1 MEQGMSDTVRAIL
14 LGIFALAAAIWMG
27 GYVAIAVVAQVA
39 AKTLPPE
46 QRVMFFRGLGRSYG
60 VVGGSALLVALGTGA
75 ALLSDRTWDGTL
87 TVTTVA
93 ASGLLL
99 ATAVGVVQAR
109 RMTRLRRASLQE
121 PGNALLSAQIA
132 AGARAAG
139 LLRATIG
146 LLSLAL
152 IALGALLAT

>member
-1 MEQGMSDTVRAIL
+1 MSDTVRAIL

-60 VVGGSALLVALGTGA
+60 VLGGSALMVALGTGA

-109 RMTRLRRASLQE
+109 RMTCLRRACLHD
-121 PGNALLSAQIA
+121 PGN
-132 AGARAAG
+132 
-139 LLRATIG
+139 
-146 LLSLAL
+146 SL
-152 IALGALLAT
+152 